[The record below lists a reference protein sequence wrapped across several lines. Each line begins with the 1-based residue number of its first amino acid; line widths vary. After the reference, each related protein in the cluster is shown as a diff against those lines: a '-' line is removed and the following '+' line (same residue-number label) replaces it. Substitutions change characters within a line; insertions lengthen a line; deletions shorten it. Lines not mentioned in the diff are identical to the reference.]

1 MTGQAI
7 ERVGVPCGLGRPLD
21 ESGKTPG
28 SPTESEGENSVKV
41 GSDRSGDDGVVL
53 LGSSDI
59 PDIGAPEVSPCTRV

>member
-1 MTGQAI
+1 M
-7 ERVGVPCGLGRPLD
+7 D